1 MSADERTGVCFPLG
15 FRAAGVT
22 CGIKASGAPD
32 LALVACDGDASAA
45 GAFTNSRLAA
55 APVLVSREHL
65 ADGRARAV
73 VVNSGNANA
82 CTGAQGLD
90 DARAM
95 ASETARALGIDPGEV
110 VVCSTGVIGKLLPM
124 DAIAQGIALA
134 AGELSESGGAA
145 AADAIRTTDAW
156 AKTSTAMVPLGRG
169 DVRIGVMGKGA
180 GMIRP
185 NVATAIVTATT
196 DAVVEPAVL
205 AGLLR
210 DAADASLNLVSVDGS
225 ESTNDTLV
233 VLASGASGVT
243 ASGADAAVLGRALTS
258 ALVDVARQ
266 MVADGEGSSRFAHYV
281 VSGAA
286 DDGEARTAV
295 RAIGE
300 DILVRCALHGSDP
313 NWGRMLA
320 RAGTCG
326 VALDPERIA
335 VWVGPSQL
343 VAGGVE
349 VAGARNAARSALEQG
364 EVEIRIDLAAGSG
377 SAELYAS
384 SLSPAYVTF
393 NAEYFT

>member
-1 MSADERTGVCFPLG
+1 VSVSERVGVCFPRG

-22 CGIKASGAPD
+22 CGIKHSGAPD
-32 LALVACDGDASAA
+32 LALVASNGAAVAA
-45 GAFTNSRLAA
+45 GAFTRSRLAA
-55 APVLVSREHL
+55 APVVLSREHL
-65 ADGRARAV
+65 TDGRARAI

-82 CTGAQGLD
+82 CTGARGMQ

-95 ASETARALGIDPGEV
+95 AAATAQALGIPADEV
-110 VVCSTGVIGKLLPM
+110 VVCSTGVIGKALPIE
-124 DAIAQGIALA
+124 AIEQGIARA

-156 AKTSTAMVPLGRG
+156 AKTSTATCALSSGE
-169 DVRIGVMGKGA
+169 VRIGVMGKGA

-185 NVATAIVTATT
+185 DVATTIVTATT

-205 AGLLR
+205 AELLR
-210 DAADASLNLVSVDGS
+210 RAADASLNLVSVDGS

-243 ASGADAAVLGRALTS
+243 ANGADADVLGDALTA
-258 ALVDVARQ
+258 ALLDVARQ
-266 MVADGEGSSRFAHYV
+266 MVADGEGASRFAHYTV
-281 VSGAA
+281 TGAA

-320 RAGTCG
+320 RAGSCG
-326 VALDPERIA
+326 VALDPERVA
-335 VWVGPSQL
+335 VWVGPAQL
-343 VAGGVE
+343 VADGVE
-349 VAGARNAARSALEQG
+349 VDGARTDARAALSER
-364 EVEIRIDLAAGSG
+364 EVAIRIDLAAGDG
-377 SAELYAS
+377 RAELYAS
-384 SLSPAYVTF
+384 SLSPEYVTF
-393 NAEYFT
+393 NAEYTT

>member
-1 MSADERTGVCFPLG
+1 
-15 FRAAGVT
+15 
-22 CGIKASGAPD
+22 
-32 LALVACDGDASAA
+32 
-45 GAFTNSRLAA
+45 
-55 APVLVSREHL
+55 
-65 ADGRARAV
+65 
-73 VVNSGNANA
+73 
-82 CTGAQGLD
+82 
-90 DARAM
+90 
-95 ASETARALGIDPGEV
+95 
-110 VVCSTGVIGKLLPM
+110 
-124 DAIAQGIALA
+124 
-134 AGELSESGGAA
+134 
-145 AADAIRTTDAW
+145 
-156 AKTSTAMVPLGRG
+156 
-169 DVRIGVMGKGA
+169 MGKGA

-185 NVATAIVTATT
+185 DVATTIVTATT

-243 ASGADAAVLGRALTS
+243 ASGADAAALGRALTS
-258 ALVDVARQ
+258 ALLDVARQ
-266 MVADGEGSSRFAHYV
+266 MVADGEGSSRFAHYI

-335 VWVGPSQL
+335 VWVGA
-343 VAGGVE
+343 V
-349 VAGARNAARSALEQG
+349 AARRRGRRGGGRAHRGAVARSSRA
-364 EVEIRIDLAAGSG
+364 RSRSG
-377 SAELYAS
+377 STSRPATAAPS
-384 SLSPAYVTF
+384 STPPRSRPST
-393 NAEYFT
+393 

>member
-1 MSADERTGVCFPLG
+1 
-15 FRAAGVT
+15 
-22 CGIKASGAPD
+22 
-32 LALVACDGDASAA
+32 
-45 GAFTNSRLAA
+45 
-55 APVLVSREHL
+55 
-65 ADGRARAV
+65 
-73 VVNSGNANA
+73 
-82 CTGAQGLD
+82 
-90 DARAM
+90 
-95 ASETARALGIDPGEV
+95 
-110 VVCSTGVIGKLLPM
+110 
-124 DAIAQGIALA
+124 
-134 AGELSESGGAA
+134 
-145 AADAIRTTDAW
+145 
-156 AKTSTAMVPLGRG
+156 
-169 DVRIGVMGKGA
+169 MGKGA

-384 SLSPAYVTF
+384 SLSPEYVTF